1 MPATVSSF
9 VNAFIEVSVAAVI
22 VFGLYLTVCHY
33 YKRQWLQRHGLRT
46 LGVVVRL
53 EADTSDFEAAYYP
66 VVCFQPI
73 NQASLEAR
81 HDLGE
86 TPPAYTIGEKVLV
99 LYDPDQPTRFVLGD
113 ESIYGWALVL
123 AIGIVSGI
131 FAYCWQYNLIF

>member
-9 VNAFIEVSVAAVI
+9 INAFIEVSVAAAI
-22 VFGLYLTVCHY
+22 VFGLYLTVRHY
-33 YKRQWLQRHGLRT
+33 YKCRWLQRHGLRT

-66 VVCFQPI
+66 VVCFQPV
-73 NQASLEAR
+73 NQAPLEAR
-81 HDLGE
+81 YDLGD
-86 TPPAYTIGEKVLV
+86 TPPAYAIGEKVLV

-113 ESIYGWALVL
+113 ESSYGWALVL

-131 FAYCWQYNLIF
+131 FAYCWQYNLVL